1 MNVRNCKKC
10 GRIFNYI
17 GGPITCQ
24 KCREELEEKFQE
36 VRKFVRENPGVDMTV
51 VSEECDVEPKQI
63 RRWIQ
68 EERLELSEDSP
79 IKIACESCGALIR
92 SGRFCEK
99 CKAQVT
105 KDFKGIVNQNKPQES
120 GTGESTGRRTSDRM
134 RFLHGTPTE
143 Q

>member
-10 GRIFNYI
+10 GKIFNYI
-17 GGPITCQ
+17 SGPITCQ

-36 VRKFVRENPGVDMTV
+36 VRKYVRDNPGVDITD
-51 VSEECDVEPKQI
+51 VSEECDVDPKQI

-68 EERLELSEDSP
+68 EERLELSENSP
-79 IKIACESCGALIR
+79 IKIPCEGCGALIR
-92 SGRFCEK
+92 SGRFCAK

-105 KDFKGIVNQNKPQES
+105 KDFKGIVTQNKPQES
-120 GTGESTGRRTSDRM
+120 AGRESAGRRSGDRM
-134 RFLHGTPTE
+134 HFLHGTPDE